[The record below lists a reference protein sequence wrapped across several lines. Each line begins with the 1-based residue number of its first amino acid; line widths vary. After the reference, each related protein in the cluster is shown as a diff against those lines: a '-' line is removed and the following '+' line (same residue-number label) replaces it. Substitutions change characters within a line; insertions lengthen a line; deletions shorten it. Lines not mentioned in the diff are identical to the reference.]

1 MAAPDNKKK
10 KCQTVIPKDWPKF
23 TGPALNGHNVAEAN
37 AAWRAHVRNV
47 MRLGP
52 NPRVYRRADTP

>member
-23 TGPALNGHNVAEAN
+23 TGPALNGHSVAQAN
-37 AAWRAHVRNV
+37 SAWRAFVREQN
-47 MRLGP
+47 RLTP
-52 NPRVYRRADTP
+52 TPRIYRRGEYA